1 MSLGGGLQRGDIVP
15 FTLTSDLGCNR
26 SGERA
31 RRSKGE
37 PGSADFGL
45 CALKAFLA
53 ELGVRLAPGLYV

>member
-1 MSLGGGLQRGDIVP
+1 MYSVRVYVYY
-15 FTLTSDLGCNR
+15 LGCSR

-31 RRSKGE
+31 RRSSGE

-45 CALKAFLA
+45 WALKAFLA